1 MPTYIHM
8 TAHGRIC
15 TLFSQLHYHTYL
27 QGRHFKPA
35 RARLTACELWYVQ
48 YNTNF
53 FSLWDQYII
62 ILLPLPVLS
71 AVSE

>member
-27 QGRHFKPA
+27 HFKSA
-35 RARLTACELWYVQ
+35 RARLTACELWYVL
-48 YNTNF
+48 YNTIQI
-53 FSLWDQYII
+53 FSVYGIN
-62 ILLPLPVLS
+62 IL
-71 AVSE
+71 